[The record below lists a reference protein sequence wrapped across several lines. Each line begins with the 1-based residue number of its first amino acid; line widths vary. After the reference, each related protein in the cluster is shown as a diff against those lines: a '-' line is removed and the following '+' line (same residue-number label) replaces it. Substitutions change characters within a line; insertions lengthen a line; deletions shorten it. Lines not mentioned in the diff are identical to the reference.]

1 MKPPHK
7 TDIAAVPTYFIA
19 FYLVPA
25 LDGFT
30 MFVLAI
36 FPFLFIGVGIATS
49 LRRAGEAGAA
59 IILFGNGL
67 APENIMQYDVVAFF
81 NGVLARVISTLI
93 ITAVGIS
100 AGVQLWQRYMLTP
113 WTRDGRVVAN
123 SVTIASEVSGRIV
136 DICVRENQSVK
147 KGEILFIID
156 QSTYKAALDSAE
168 ASVASLRA
176 TMMLQQSNA
185 ARAHKLTSLSISA
198 QQLED
203 LDLQAKSAEAN
214 YQQALAVRENAKIN
228 LDRITV
234 YAPVNG
240 YVTNLVVDEGDFAE
254 AGKAVLAVVDSDS
267 FRVEAYLEE
276 TKLNFVQVGDSATV
290 ILMSGAPAIKG
301 QVESIARG
309 IGDTENPVGQNL
321 LQNVNATFEWV
332 RLAQRIPVRIK
343 LVEVPNG
350 TILSSGMTATV
361 RIEPKHQSEKEDHL
375 VFSESRAGRP

>member
-1 MKPPHK
+1 M
-7 TDIAAVPTYFIA
+7 TRF
-19 FYLVPA
+19 
-25 LDGFT
+25 
-30 MFVLAI
+30 
-36 FPFLFIGVGIATS
+36 
-49 LRRAGEAGAA
+49 R
-59 IILFGNGL
+59 GL
-67 APENIMQYDVVAFF
+67 W
-81 NGVLARVISTLI
+81 RVISTLV
-93 ITAVGIS
+93 ITAVGIF

-136 DICVRENQSVK
+136 DIRVRENQSVK

-228 LDRITV
+228 LDRTTV

-240 YVTNLVVDEGDFAE
+240 YVTNLVVDDGDFAD

-301 QVESIARG
+301 RVDSIARG

-361 RIEPKHQSEKEDHL
+361 RIEPKHE
-375 VFSESRAGRP
+375 

>member
-1 MKPPHK
+1 M
-7 TDIAAVPTYFIA
+7 TRSRGFWRVIAT
-19 FYLVPA
+19 LVI
-25 LDGFT
+25 T
-30 MFVLAI
+30 T
-36 FPFLFIGVGIATS
+36 VGI
-49 LRRAGEAGAA
+49 
-59 IILFGNGL
+59 F
-67 APENIMQYDVVAFF
+67 
-81 NGVLARVISTLI
+81 
-93 ITAVGIS
+93 

-123 SVTIASEVSGRIV
+123 SVTIASEVSARII
-136 DICVRENQSVK
+136 DIRVRENQSVK
-147 KGEILFIID
+147 KGEILFIVD
-156 QSTYKAALDSAE
+156 QSTFKAALDSAE
-168 ASVASLRA
+168 AAVASNRA

-228 LDRITV
+228 LDRTTV

-240 YVTNLVVDEGDFAE
+240 YVTNLVLDEGDFAE
-254 AGKAVLAVVDSDS
+254 AGRAVLAVVDSDS

-276 TKLNFVQVGDSATV
+276 TKLNFVEVGDSATV

-361 RIEPKHQSEKEDHL
+361 RIEPKHESEKETRL
-375 VFSESRAGRP
+375 AFSESRAGRP

>member
-1 MKPPHK
+1 
-7 TDIAAVPTYFIA
+7 
-19 FYLVPA
+19 
-25 LDGFT
+25 
-30 MFVLAI
+30 
-36 FPFLFIGVGIATS
+36 
-49 LRRAGEAGAA
+49 
-59 IILFGNGL
+59 
-67 APENIMQYDVVAFF
+67 
-81 NGVLARVISTLI
+81 
-93 ITAVGIS
+93 
-100 AGVQLWQRYMLTP
+100 MLTP

-136 DICVRENQSVK
+136 DIRVRENQSVK

-228 LDRITV
+228 LDRTTV

-240 YVTNLVVDEGDFAE
+240 YVTNLVVDEGDFAD

-343 LVEVPNG
+343 LVDVPNG

-361 RIEPKHQSEKEDHL
+361 SIEPKHESEKEAHPM
-375 VFSESRAGRP
+375 FSESRAGRPREQEDTYHQKLENIVK

>member
-1 MKPPHK
+1 MDDSNKGK
-7 TDIAAVPTYFIA
+7 MTRF
-19 FYLVPA
+19 
-25 LDGFT
+25 
-30 MFVLAI
+30 
-36 FPFLFIGVGIATS
+36 
-49 LRRAGEAGAA
+49 R
-59 IILFGNGL
+59 GL
-67 APENIMQYDVVAFF
+67 W
-81 NGVLARVISTLI
+81 RVISTLV
-93 ITAVGIS
+93 ITAVGIF

-136 DICVRENQSVK
+136 EIRVRENQSVK
-147 KGEILFIID
+147 KGDILFRID

-176 TMMLQQSNA
+176 TMDLQQSNA

-228 LDRITV
+228 LDRTTV
-234 YAPVNG
+234 SAPVNG
-240 YVTNLVVDEGDFAE
+240 YVTNLVVDEGDFADP
-254 AGKAVLAVVDSDS
+254 GKAVLAVVDSDS

>member
-1 MKPPHK
+1 
-7 TDIAAVPTYFIA
+7 
-19 FYLVPA
+19 
-25 LDGFT
+25 
-30 MFVLAI
+30 
-36 FPFLFIGVGIATS
+36 
-49 LRRAGEAGAA
+49 
-59 IILFGNGL
+59 
-67 APENIMQYDVVAFF
+67 
-81 NGVLARVISTLI
+81 
-93 ITAVGIS
+93 
-100 AGVQLWQRYMLTP
+100 MLTP
-113 WTRDGRVVAN
+113 WTRDGRVVAI

-136 DICVRENQSVK
+136 DIRVRENQSVK

-156 QSTYKAALDSAE
+156 PSTYKATLDNVQ

-228 LDRITV
+228 LDRTTV

-240 YVTNLVVDEGDFAE
+240 YVTNLVLDDGDFADV
-254 AGKAVLAVVDSDS
+254 GKAVLAVVDSDS

-276 TKLNFVQVGDSATV
+276 TKLNFVKVGDSAIV
-290 ILMSGAPAIKG
+290 LLMSGAPAIKG
-301 QVESIARG
+301 RVDSIARG
-309 IGDTENPVGQNL
+309 IGDTENLVGQNL

-343 LVEVPNG
+343 LVGVPNG

-361 RIEPKHQSEKEDHL
+361 RIESKQESEKEARL
-375 VFSESRAGRP
+375 VFSESRAGSP

>member
-1 MKPPHK
+1 MDDSNKGK
-7 TDIAAVPTYFIA
+7 MTRF
-19 FYLVPA
+19 
-25 LDGFT
+25 
-30 MFVLAI
+30 
-36 FPFLFIGVGIATS
+36 
-49 LRRAGEAGAA
+49 R
-59 IILFGNGL
+59 GL
-67 APENIMQYDVVAFF
+67 W
-81 NGVLARVISTLI
+81 RVISTLV
-93 ITAVGIS
+93 ITAVGIF
-100 AGVQLWQRYMLTP
+100 AGVQLWQLYMLTP

-136 DICVRENQSVK
+136 EIRVRENQSVK

-234 YAPVNG
+234 CAPVNG

>member
-1 MKPPHK
+1 MDDSNKGK
-7 TDIAAVPTYFIA
+7 MTRF
-19 FYLVPA
+19 
-25 LDGFT
+25 
-30 MFVLAI
+30 
-36 FPFLFIGVGIATS
+36 
-49 LRRAGEAGAA
+49 R
-59 IILFGNGL
+59 GL
-67 APENIMQYDVVAFF
+67 W
-81 NGVLARVISTLI
+81 RVISTLV
-93 ITAVGIS
+93 ITAVGIF

-136 DICVRENQSVK
+136 DIRVRENQSVK

-168 ASVASLRA
+168 ASVASNRA

-214 YQQALAVRENAKIN
+214 YQQALAVRESAKIN
-228 LDRITV
+228 LDRTTV

-240 YVTNLVVDEGDFAE
+240 YVTNLVVDEGDFAD

>member
-1 MKPPHK
+1 MEDSNKRRMISR
-7 TDIAAVPTYFIA
+7 DFWRV
-19 FYLVPA
+19 
-25 LDGFT
+25 
-30 MFVLAI
+30 
-36 FPFLFIGVGIATS
+36 IAT
-49 LRRAGEAGAA
+49 L
-59 IILFGNGL
+59 
-67 APENIMQYDVVAFF
+67 V
-81 NGVLARVISTLI
+81 
-93 ITAVGIS
+93 ITAVGIL
-100 AGVQLWQRYMLTP
+100 AGIQLWQRYMSTP
-113 WTRDGRVVAN
+113 WTRDGRVLAN

-136 DICVRENQSVK
+136 EIRVRENQSVK
-147 KGEILFIID
+147 KGEILFIVD

-176 TMMLQQSNA
+176 TMNLQQSNA

-203 LDLQAKSAEAN
+203 FDLQAKSAEAN

-228 LDRITV
+228 LERTTV

-240 YVTNLVVDEGDFAE
+240 YVTNLVVDEGDFADV
-254 AGKAVLAVVDSDS
+254 GKAVLAVVDSDS

-276 TKLNFVQVGDSATV
+276 TKLNFVRVGDSATV
-290 ILMSGAPAIKG
+290 ILMSGAPAIQG
-301 QVESIARG
+301 RVDSIARG

-343 LVEVPNG
+343 LVDVPNG

-361 RIEPKHQSEKEDHL
+361 RIEPKQESAKEAHL
-375 VFSESRAGRP
+375 VFNESRAGRP

>member
-1 MKPPHK
+1 MDDWNKQK
-7 TDIAAVPTYFIA
+7 MTRSR
-19 FYLVPA
+19 
-25 LDGFT
+25 GFWR
-30 MFVLAI
+30 V
-36 FPFLFIGVGIATS
+36 IAT
-49 LRRAGEAGAA
+49 L
-59 IILFGNGL
+59 
-67 APENIMQYDVVAFF
+67 V
-81 NGVLARVISTLI
+81 
-93 ITAVGIS
+93 ITAVGIL
-100 AGVQLWQRYMLTP
+100 AGIQLWQRYMLTP

-136 DICVRENQSVK
+136 DIRVRENQSVK

-156 QSTYKAALDSAE
+156 PSSYQATLDNAQ

-185 ARAHKLTSLSISA
+185 GRAHKLTSLSISA

-228 LDRITV
+228 LDRTTV

-240 YVTNLVVDEGDFAE
+240 YVTNLVLDEGDFADV
-254 AGKAVLAVVDSDS
+254 GKAVLAVVDSDS

-276 TKLNFVQVGDSATV
+276 TKLNFVKVGDSATV

-301 QVESIARG
+301 RVDSIARG

-321 LQNVNATFEWV
+321 LQNVNAPFEWV

-343 LVEVPNG
+343 LVDVPNG

-361 RIEPKHQSEKEDHL
+361 RIEPKQESEKEAHL
-375 VFSESRAGRP
+375 VFSESRVGRP